1 MGEQSNRINPSSR
14 QEYERGN
21 FSCTITK
28 NAKEKN
34 EWDDPKE
41 AHPGRLAV
49 PAPGTAQ
56 TGTDGA
62 GGGVSQAVAYTRSA
76 AGPRPQNMLGNFKRA
91 FELRLGV
98 KQSEQGD
105 STAREGNT
113 LPTEEGSTLV
123 LFAFP

>member
-56 TGTDGA
+56 TGTDGGG
-62 GGGVSQAVAYTRSA
+62 GGGVVPGRGVHTLRSRA
-76 AGPRPQNMLGNFKRA
+76 SASKHAGQF
-91 FELRLGV
+91 
-98 KQSEQGD
+98 
-105 STAREGNT
+105 
-113 LPTEEGSTLV
+113 
-123 LFAFP
+123 

>member
-56 TGTDGA
+56 TGTDG
-62 GGGVSQAVAYTRSA
+62 GGGGG
-76 AGPRPQNMLGNFKRA
+76 GPRPWRTHAPQQGLGLKTCWA
-91 FELRLGV
+91 ILKGLLSYVWG
-98 KQSEQGD
+98 
-105 STAREGNT
+105 
-113 LPTEEGSTLV
+113 
-123 LFAFP
+123 